1 MDYLNVG
8 FIVSSA
14 IMQTIVFSIVPFLWW
29 VIKYKKE
36 CNFFRWIGLYKPIK
50 LVSRKKSVIT
60 MMIYFTIFI
69 VSYFISHDVSS
80 NFENMGFVAI
90 VPSFI
95 VCFIQNG
102 LCEEILFRGFIG
114 KRLISKFGKN
124 SGILM
129 QAILFGFMHIGL
141 ALAMDLS
148 INISLLVSYFIIPTA
163 AGWMLGYI
171 DEKIYNGS
179 IVPSILL
186 HGMVNFSRD
195 IMLIF

>member
-8 FIVSSA
+8 FMVRSA

-36 CNFFRWIGLYKPIK
+36 CTFFRWIGLYKATK
-50 LVSRKKSVIT
+50 LVSRKKSVIP
-60 MMIYFTIFI
+60 MMIYFTVFI
-69 VSYFISHDVSS
+69 VSYFISQDVSS

-90 VPSFI
+90 VPSLI

-148 INISLLVSYFIIPTA
+148 ININLLVSYFIIPTT

-186 HGMVNFSRD
+186 HGMVNFARD
-195 IMLIF
+195 VMLIF